1 VKAESIENLCRE
13 TAARI
18 DKGQIIA
25 WYQGRMEFGPRA
37 LGSRSIL
44 ADPRDPTM
52 RDRINSL
59 VKKREAFRPFAP
71 VVTKEA
77 ASRVFDITP
86 GEEDTYAHML
96 FVTRVTPPHRKALPA
111 VTHVDG
117 SARAQTVSKEQNP
130 RLWQLLN
137 EFEKVSRLPVLLNTS
152 FNVKGQ
158 PIVRTPKEALDTFLF
173 AKLDAL
179 VLGDYIVEARSL
191 RSLGQGTPSDALNP
205 SDVVA

>member
-1 VKAESIENLCRE
+1 
-13 TAARI
+13 
-18 DKGQIIA
+18 
-25 WYQGRMEFGPRA
+25 
-37 LGSRSIL
+37 
-44 ADPRDPTM
+44 M

-77 ASRVFDITP
+77 ASRFFDITP

-137 EFEKVSRLPVLLNTS
+137 EFEKLSRLPVLLNTS

-158 PIVRTPKEALDTFLF
+158 PIVRTPKEAVDTFLF

-179 VLGDYIVEARSL
+179 VLGDYIVEARGASSL
-191 RSLGQGTPSDALNP
+191 ERATLSEAANP
-205 SDVVA
+205 SDPVA